1 MKDVWSIPINFVLV
15 HQFLHIFPLRYAARD
30 APRQMRRLCEGVCT
44 LRYTRTKV
52 CIQCNH
58 GSILGC
64 PNLGRPAILGKSTSL
79 CHFRAIHNSVQFP
92 VAAFVTHCPSDSAD
106 AQVGIGGCAGLELNL
121 NSRFGQ
127 LNVGTAGQLG
137 RQHSE
142 WRLRQSPTVRRGCRL
157 TLHNV
162 SGGAGSLIAKA
173 PARNVAIRPIPVR
186 NPLPSVLKSPL

>member
-1 MKDVWSIPINFVLV
+1 MSGAFQSTSFSGINFCISFRFVMPRAT
-15 HQFLHIFPLRYAARD
+15 HRARCASFLGVPVPCDIRARKYASSAIMV
-30 APRQMRRLCEGVCT
+30 A
-44 LRYTRTKV
+44 
-52 CIQCNH
+52 
-58 GSILGC
+58 SLGC
-64 PNLGRPAILGKSTSL
+64 PNLGRPAISGKLTSF
-79 CHFRAIHNSVQFP
+79 CHFRAIHNSVQFL

-106 AQVGIGGCAGLELNL
+106 AQVGIGDCAGLELNL

-142 WRLRQSPTVRRGCRL
+142 WRLRQSPTVRRGWRL
-157 TLHNV
+157 TLRNV
-162 SGGAGSLIAKA
+162 SVGAGSRMVKP